1 MSMTVDSGCV
11 SRMALASQDV
21 LAAELG
27 GDAHAQVAALLLV
40 QARDKGTD
48 VRMMRQ
54 CQRERIQQHHESQM
68 QALRDKAN
76 REYQAARAGSF
87 GPGWARHRRHRWT
100 FWRLGIRAWPADSMR
115 WWRRRSMRWRKRSSN
130 SRSWGTSRWIC
141 RNWRKL
147 RLIFSKIC
155 NRPKNRS
162 TVPLRFTARDRGPD
176 HGRNRSKAATAR
188 VFMLTGTIWP
198 SR

>member
-1 MSMTVDSGCV
+1 MTVDSGCV

-87 GPGWARHRRHRWT
+87 GKLLDGGLTVASGCVMT
-100 FWRLGIRAWPADSMR
+100 KGE
-115 WWRRRSMRWRKRSSN
+115 N
-130 SRSWGTSRWIC
+130 GVGTSQVLSGLGKASSASMDFLAAGDSRMAG
-141 RNWRKL
+141 RLHAVVAQEEHAVAEAKQQLEELGDEQADLQKL
-147 RLIFSKIC
+147 AKVAIDFLKDMQSAKEQ
-155 NRPKNRS
+155 
-162 TVPLRFTARDRGPD
+162 VDR
-176 HGRNRSKAATAR
+176 ATAFHR
-188 VFMLTGTIWP
+188 A
-198 SR
+198 